1 MDQPD
6 LIIFDLG
13 RVLVE
18 FDFKKVIHDLKRFS
32 PKSEKEIR
40 HYFSTT
46 PLWDAFERGRV
57 TPEVFFQSLQKD
69 LQLKGLT
76 FKTFAPLWNEIFREK
91 SDTVAIL
98 RRLRGRYRLA
108 MLSNVN
114 EMHWRH
120 IQQTQAFM
128 HWFDHPVASF
138 AVGHRKPDPEIYR
151 ITLRRAGMSP
161 SQAIFI
167 DDVKAHVVAA
177 QSLGI
182 RSYHFLN
189 AAKLLHDLDGLLE

>member
-1 MDQPD
+1 VNKPD

-18 FDFKKVIHDLKRFS
+18 FDFKKVIRDLKRHTS
-32 PKSEKEIR
+32 KSEKDIR
-40 HYFSTT
+40 RYFSTT
-46 PLWDAFERGRV
+46 PLWDAFERGQV
-57 TPEVFFQSLQKD
+57 TPTDFFQSLQKD

-76 FKTFAPLWNEIFREK
+76 FKTFAPLWNDIFKEK
-91 SDTVAIL
+91 PDTVSL
-98 RRLRGRYRLA
+98 LKRLRGHYRLA

-120 IQQTQAFM
+120 IQEKHAFM
-128 HWFDHPVASF
+128 QWFDHPVASF
-138 AVGHRKPDPEIYR
+138 AVGHRKPDLEIYR
-151 ITLRRAGMSP
+151 ITLRQAGVSP
-161 SQAIFI
+161 SQAVFI

-182 RSYHFLN
+182 RSFHFLN
-189 AAKLLHDLDGLLE
+189 AAKLRNDLDGILE